1 MRSFARV
8 DVSAFVLL
16 WLGEGDTPGEY
27 WWVVVWERYSDEVPY
42 YQTYLTNSPGSADG
56 ASATWINVGL
66 SRVPSNDPAE
76 QMWVRVSWTDDRLAQ
91 GKAAQAKAVAC
102 LPD

>member
-1 MRSFARV
+1 V

-42 YQTYLTNSPGSADG
+42 YQTYLTNGPGSADG
-56 ASATWINVGL
+56 LCVMYVW
-66 SRVPSNDPAE
+66 
-76 QMWVRVSWTDDRLAQ
+76 
-91 GKAAQAKAVAC
+91 
-102 LPD
+102 